1 MARARSV
8 KELELEYQTWD
19 SEKLLDT
26 YRDNIFAQT
35 KKQTEGGWKEVVIM
49 NREILRRLTE
59 WEKIVRI
66 D

>member
-1 MARARSV
+1 MVRARSV